1 MKNILASVVVLA
13 AFAAASLADQSHYQR
28 YVVGTRAAGM
38 GGVAVAGGDGVDATF
53 YNPAGLAG
61 ATHDSLSLS
70 GNLYG
75 LQRYQIKG
83 GLSATDNAK
92 SDAFVSIP
100 STMGGVWR
108 IDDRLTAS
116 FSLFQPNRLSTGE
129 ITSKDGS
136 SRLYSYSTEDQSIWF
151 GPAVAYQLTDKLSL
165 GLSLFGV
172 YSSYKNS
179 ETSANVPENTMS
191 DAHMQYD
198 NTAILGV
205 IGAQWALPYDWRVG
219 LSIQTPGLS
228 VAHDGKLSTSI
239 TEKGELFT
247 FFSDDLNTKDD
258 IPMKIALGIARQRP
272 KDYGYGIDVTYH
284 PANSQEAIDMKIM
297 GEDVGIWIRRR
308 DVIDVNLGG
317 EYYILGKFPV
327 RAGFYTSFSAVKEIE
342 RIDSLA
348 TSDID
353 LYGLTCSIGYEK
365 EHTAINVGLSAMYGD
380 GEDIGQ
386 VPSSEGGSTYRRS
399 DATTSQILLTLSTS
413 YFF

>member
-1 MKNILASVVVLA
+1 MKTILVSVVVLA
-13 AFAAASLADQSHYQR
+13 AIAAASLADQSHYQR

-75 LQRYQIKG
+75 LQRYKLKG

-129 ITSKDGS
+129 ITSKNGG

-151 GPAVAYQLTDKLSL
+151 GPAVAYKLTDKFSL

-179 ETSANVPENTMS
+179 ESVANAPENSMT
-191 DAHMQYD
+191 DVHMQYD

-219 LSIQTPGLS
+219 LSIQTPGIQ
-228 VAHDGKLSTSI
+228 VEHDGKFSLSM
-239 TEKGELFT
+239 TEEGETFT
-247 FFSDDLNTKDD
+247 YFTDDMNNKDE
-258 IPMKIALGIARQRP
+258 IPLKLALGIARQKP
-272 KDYGYGIDVTYH
+272 MDYGYGLDVTFH
-284 PANSQEAIDMKIM
+284 PSHSHEAINLNVM
-297 GEDVGIWIRRR
+297 GQDVGIWLRRR

-342 RIDSLA
+342 RDDSLA

-386 VPSSEGGSTYRRS
+386 VPSSGDGNTYRRS